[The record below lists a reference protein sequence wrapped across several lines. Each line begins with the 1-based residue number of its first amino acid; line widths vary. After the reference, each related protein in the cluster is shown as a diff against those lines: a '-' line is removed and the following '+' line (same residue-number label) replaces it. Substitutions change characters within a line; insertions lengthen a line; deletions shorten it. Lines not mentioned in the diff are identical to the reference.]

1 MKKTLWDKLEPV
13 LKKDGVFYPTPL
25 SKGVEPLIILE
36 DVNDKA
42 EFTQSHMD
50 NSGHILGFRAYHK
63 LTSESY
69 GSEALIS
76 KGIGNPK
83 IYLIIDNNM
92 PVDYATNLRLAK
104 VKAHNY
110 IFNKIVEEEI
120 LHCSDVY
127 TNLLDT
133 TEVGI
138 KKAKKNKVNL
148 SAKEYKEGGRDDPK
162 MKSYFEL
169 LDQQAKED
177 ITDDP
182 TD

>member
-1 MKKTLWDKLEPV
+1 MKKTLWDRLEPV
-13 LKKDGVFYPTPL
+13 LKTDGVFYPTPL
-25 SKGVEPLIILE
+25 SKGVEALIILE
-36 DVNDKA
+36 EVKDKVG
-42 EFTQSHMD
+42 FIQSHMS
-50 NSGHILGFRAYHK
+50 NSGYILGFRAYHK
-63 LTSESY
+63 LTPESY

-83 IYLIIDNNM
+83 IYLIIDNNI
-92 PVDYATNLRLAK
+92 PVDYSTNLRLAK

-110 IFNKIVEEEI
+110 LFNKIVEEEI

-148 SAKEYKEGGRDDPK
+148 SAKEFIPRGRSDPK

-169 LDQQAKED
+169 LDQQAKDD
-177 ITDDP
+177 IADDP